1 MDEDNKFD
9 YNGEDPE
16 QQAELE
22 AQQQEEEQELE
33 EQEAEEQAIEEELTF
48 EEQAL
53 RLHMTNQLAK
63 IDQKI
68 KLSQV
73 PILSERDKQT
83 LAQ

>member
-33 EQEAEEQAIEEELTF
+33 EQEAL
-48 EEQAL
+48 
-53 RLHMTNQLAK
+53 
-63 IDQKI
+63 
-68 KLSQV
+68 
-73 PILSERDKQT
+73 KQRG
-83 LAQ
+83 